1 VADTLTEASTQ
12 EPRSLAL
19 QRPKAHALA
28 YGALAV
34 GALALGVSALLV
46 RWAAAPGPVT
56 GFYRMGLAS
65 LLLAPFAL
73 RSKRGSDSIGRP
85 WPEAGMRLALLAGV
99 ALAIDLALWNTAVNV
114 TTVANATLFA
124 NTAPLWVALGAWL
137 LFRERLRPLFWGGL
151 ALTLLGAASIAGVD
165 FLRHASLG
173 WGDLLAV
180 GASLFYAAYYLITQ
194 RGRQHLPPLPY
205 VWMAGMASTAVLLIL
220 SLALGMPL
228 VGYPPSTYLAFLGLA
243 LVTQV
248 VGYLSVAYALGHL
261 PASIVSPTMVSQPV
275 ISGLLA
281 IPILGEMLTLPQV
294 FGGLAV
300 IAGVILVHRSR
311 NGDSSPSPS

>member
-1 VADTLTEASTQ
+1 MADTLPEAPAQ
-12 EPRSLAL
+12 EQKSRALARSQPHL
-19 QRPKAHALA
+19 PA
-28 YGALAV
+28 YGALAIA
-34 GALALGVSALLV
+34 ALALGVSALLV

-65 LLLAPFAL
+65 LILAPFAL
-73 RSKRGSDSIGRP
+73 HKGSGRMGRA
-85 WPEAGMRLALLAGV
+85 WPAAGTRLALLAGM
-99 ALAIDLALWNTAVNV
+99 ALAVDLSLWNTAVNV

-137 LFRERLRPLFWGGL
+137 IFHERLRPLFWGGL
-151 ALTLLGAASIAGVD
+151 ALTLLGAVSIAGGD

-194 RGRQHLPPLPY
+194 RARQHLPPLPY
-205 VWMAGMASTAVLLIL
+205 VWMAGTASTAVLLVV

-228 VGYPPSTYLAFLGLA
+228 AGYPASTYLAFLALA

-248 VGYLSVAYALGHL
+248 TGYLAVAYALGHL

-281 IPILGEMLTLPQV
+281 IPILGETLTPLQLI
-294 FGGLAV
+294 GGAAV
-300 IAGVILVHRSR
+300 VAGVIVVHRSR
-311 NGDSSPSPS
+311 NGHSP

>member
-1 VADTLTEASTQ
+1 VADTLTEASAQ
-12 EPRSLAL
+12 EQPSLAL
-19 QRPKAHALA
+19 ERPKSHALA

-65 LLLAPFAL
+65 LVLAPFAL
-73 RSKRGSDSIGRP
+73 RSRNARNGRR
-85 WPEAGMRLALLAGV
+85 WPAPGKRLALLAGL
-99 ALAIDLALWNTAVNV
+99 ALAIDLSLWNTAVNL

-137 LFRERLRPLFWGGL
+137 LFREHLRPLFWGGL
-151 ALTLLGAASIAGVD
+151 ALTLLGAAFIAGVD
-165 FLRHASLG
+165 FLRHANLG
-173 WGDLLAV
+173 WGDLLAL

-194 RGRQHLPPLPY
+194 RGRQHLPALPY
-205 VWMAGMASTAVLLIL
+205 VWMAGTASTAVLLVV

-228 VGYPPSTYLAFLGLA
+228 TGYPPSTYLAFLGLA

-248 VGYLSVAYALGHL
+248 IGYLAVAYALGHL

-281 IPILGEMLTLPQV
+281 IPFLGEMLTPTQLI
-294 FGGLAV
+294 GGAAV
-300 IAGVILVHRSR
+300 VAGVIVVHRAR
-311 NGDSSPSPS
+311 NGG